1 MSLIL
6 VYLLSITISIYTFG
20 FITSVKLLSA
30 FIIPPAFWYLWI
42 VTPLGR
48 IFLGKNKRFLQKQ
61 IKIDE
66 SIKLSK
72 HENYSNHIS
81 RKNLPDGEFDHV
93 VIGSGMGALSAARL
107 LVQAGKRVLILEAH
121 DRIGGQMHV
130 FRDSPTESCP
140 QGVEFD
146 VGLHYGCGGYECG
159 PEATL
164 ISTFDHFLTESE
176 WTGLDDSFDRICLAD
191 PETGKKVAEYSTTK
205 TAKNRW
211 NNFLSECKKM
221 SPGTIN
227 KDIQAMYKLQTLEQ
241 KVRSASYST
250 MFKLLPMFL
259 IKWLSKIPFA
269 MTFLSGHAD
278 DWGCTQDMLDYVKCS
293 DAFKFLYAYAW
304 GDLGV
309 PPHRSSF
316 RMHSGLI
323 KEYSKGAAYP
333 VGGCIPMVNRMLVK
347 IMSVENSRAF
357 TNAKVVQIIV
367 EDGKVTERV
376 YYLF

>member
-1 MSLIL
+1 MFLLI
-6 VYLLSITISIYTFG
+6 VG
-20 FITSVKLLSA
+20 LLSA
-30 FIIPPAFWYLWI
+30 FILPPVFWYLWI
-42 VTPLGR
+42 ITPLGR
-48 IFLGKNKRFLQKQ
+48 IFLKEKRFLQKT

-81 RKNLPDGEFDHV
+81 RKNLPSGDFDHV
-93 VIGSGMGALSAARL
+93 VIGSGMGALSCARL

-130 FRDSPTESCP
+130 FRDAPTDSCP
-140 QGVEFD
+140 QGAEFD
-146 VGLHYGCGGYECG
+146 VGLHYGCGGYELG

-164 ISTFDHFLTESE
+164 LATFDHFLTESK
-176 WTGLDDSFDRICLAD
+176 WTGLDDSFDRVCLAD
-191 PETGKKVAEYSTTK
+191 PETGKKIGEYATTK
-205 TAKNRW
+205 TNKNRW
-211 NNFLSECKKM
+211 NNFLSECKRM

-241 KVRSASYST
+241 KVRSTSYAS
-250 MFKLLPMFL
+250 MFKLLPMTL
-259 IKWLSKIPFA
+259 INWLKKIPFA

-278 DWGCTQDMLDYVKCS
+278 DWGCTQDMLDYVNCS

-323 KEYSKGAAYP
+323 KEYSKGAGYP
-333 VGGCIPMVNRMLVK
+333 VGGCIPMVNRMLYKIFSVK
-347 IMSVENSRAF
+347 KSQVF
-357 TNAKVVQIIV
+357 TNARVVQIIV
-367 EDGKVTERV
+367 KNDKVTER
-376 YYLF
+376 FSGTFIIGQS